1 MLKKHRVLIIV
12 IVMTLVV
19 MISYSSILNIN
30 TAQTSINNQKN
41 GVGNKNEEMDIDDM
55 KNVENEKLD
64 PEILRKQKR
73 ERGQNGGTVFDADNI
88 QVGLPDNN
96 NNDNFFGNEDDIPIQ
111 TTLKKTDD
119 KLLIECLVR
128 ASKQN
133 NQLSIEKTKEN
144 WFSYMKTITSEKK
157 EKCHYSNQRDY
168 DKQPVRVVRQLTD
181 FQENVECQLPCSS
194 VHQGGPYTDSSIHS
208 ISSCEKSM
216 YETLENVK
224 PYGRKYDIVATTD
237 TKSDVPLG
245 YYSWKEYPYFKKPIK
260 KIHNKEQGLVA
271 AFISNCS
278 PQFRLDYMNR
288 LIAAGIKVDSY
299 GHCNHN
305 KQQRQTKA
313 QDYNGA
319 KMEISSSYKFV
330 MSFENSET
338 DDYVTEKLFGVFT
351 IGSVPIYHGAP
362 NGKKFFPSPNAGI
375 FVNDFKSPEDLA
387 AHLKFLD
394 ENDDEYE
401 KCLQWKK
408 TGPTKDW
415 MVVMDQLK
423 ANGDCRTCI
432 KVADLQRKEVGM
444 VVNKNASMQLVP
456 KSFTPNDGIVVFIR
470 ERNTF
475 WFTSVAIPYS
485 TTYVELVEIFS
496 TALDHKGEI
505 YSAND
510 LWTKDPIIDFKMK
523 DKTIKLTQ
531 NQEIEV
537 LFADLDFFWHS
548 KKLPPGEE

>member
-41 GVGNKNEEMDIDDM
+41 GVGNKNEEMDIDNM

-73 ERGQNGGTVFDADNI
+73 ERQQNGENVFDANNI
-88 QVGLPDNN
+88 QVGLPDSNN
-96 NNDNFFGNEDDIPIQ
+96 NLLFGNEDDIPIQ

-133 NQLSIEKTKEN
+133 NQLSIERTKEN
-144 WFSYMKTITSEKK
+144 WFTHIKKISSEKK
-157 EKCHYSNQRDY
+157 DKCHYSNQRDY
-168 DKQPVRVVRQLTD
+168 DEKPVRIVRQLTD
-181 FQENVECQLPCSS
+181 FQEKVECQLPCSS
-194 VHQGGPYTDSSIHS
+194 VHQGGAYIDSSINSH
-208 ISSCEKSM
+208 SSCEKSM
-216 YETLENVK
+216 YETLENVR

-245 YYSWKEYPYFKKPIK
+245 YYSWGEYPYFKKPIK
-260 KIHNKEQGLVA
+260 KIHNKDQGLVA
-271 AFISNCS
+271 AFISNCG

-305 KQQRQTKA
+305 KEQRQTKA
-313 QDYNGA
+313 HDYNGA

-394 ENDDEYE
+394 ENDEEYE

-415 MVVMDQLK
+415 MAVMDQLK
-423 ANGDCRTCI
+423 VNGDCRTCI

-470 ERNTF
+470 ERGTF

-496 TALDHKGEI
+496 NALNHKGEI
-505 YSAND
+505 HSAND
-510 LWTKDPIIDFKMK
+510 LWSKEPIIDFKMK

-537 LFADLDFFWHS
+537 LFVDLDFFWHS